1 MVCDSAS
8 STAKARVGACP
19 CFELTS
25 AVFARF
31 HVSYCN
37 AYFVD
42 FTGFEWG

>member
-1 MVCDSAS
+1 MSNSAS
-8 STAKARVGACP
+8 SAAKARVGSRP
-19 CFELTS
+19 GFELVA

-42 FTGFEWG
+42 IPQNGWG

>member
-1 MVCDSAS
+1 MSDSAACR
-8 STAKARVGACP
+8 AKACVGARP
-19 CFELTS
+19 GFELAS

-42 FTGFEWG
+42 IPQIGWG